1 MIPLTRDQLAT
12 LRGGDIVDVIDGAC
26 ASIALGAVFFSLNP
40 ITKVGGA
47 FCAGWG
53 IGRALS

>member
-1 MIPLTRDQLAT
+1 MTPLTRDQLAT

-40 ITKVGGA
+40 ITKVAGG
-47 FCAGWG
+47 FCAGWT
-53 IGRALS
+53 IGRALA